1 MCQVDN
7 YATYYTAVQG
17 TDPDLTSVEET
28 IWNMGFDPAVF
39 KKPGAAPTGGGDVHG
54 SARKDVVFGAA
65 QVYTVAVPEPK
76 WKSRFGRQTR
86 EISGP
91 GRRQPRSDIF
101 SGKKLWIDY
110 RGQVLAA
117 KVDNSSEHG
126 LGVEMSAPL
135 EVEAFVSFA
144 GIGLQGR
151 AQVKH
156 CRRRDDGV
164 FHVGLSLEAVSFRK
178 LDVSSRAL
186 PSETVQVNS
195 KDPRLTLKQK

>member
-1 MCQVDN
+1 MQH
-7 YATYYTAVQG
+7 A
-17 TDPDLTSVEET
+17 
-28 IWNMGFDPAVF
+28 
-39 KKPGAAPTGGGDVHG
+39 
-54 SARKDVVFGAA
+54 AA
-65 QVYTVAVPEPK
+65 QVYTVAVPGPK
-76 WKSRFGRQTR
+76 WKSRFWPWTR
-86 EISGP
+86 EVSGP

-101 SGKKLWIDY
+101 SGRRLWIDY

-117 KVDNSSEHG
+117 KVVDSSDHG

-151 AQVKH
+151 TQVKH
-156 CRRRDDGV
+156 CSRRPDDDV

-186 PSETVQVNS
+186 PSETVQVNT
-195 KDPRLTLKQK
+195 KDPRLTSKQKLLAAERK